1 MKKTLWLYGDSFTE
15 LKNKTI
21 PHDPWYKILAEKL
34 GVERVMN
41 RGESGIANTRIAE
54 LFWNDIHDHQPEDFV
69 LSQLTESSRIW
80 FFEDR
85 PDLSNWQN
93 MLLFFNVISK
103 EQKNAVEQYLKYL
116 DNAKRDYAIDRSIG
130 FSLMAASRARSRVF
144 SAFDE
149 IPGQKG
155 TLLEVSVKEFPGDSY
170 QEQFEILSKV
180 SQKEGYGDYRIN
192 HLSKVNHQILADKLY
207 NWFTLDNE
215 PLDFSTNFKEKIIQK
230 DLLNV

>member
-15 LKNKTI
+15 IKKRSI
-21 PHDPWYKILAEKL
+21 PYDPWYKILAEKL
-34 GVERVMN
+34 GVDRIIN
-41 RGESGIANTRIAE
+41 RGESGIANTRIAD
-54 LFWNDIHDHQPEDFV
+54 LFWNDINSHQPEDFV

-93 MLLFFNVISK
+93 MRLFFNIISK

-130 FSLMAASRARSRVF
+130 FSLMTASRASSRVF

-149 IPGQKG
+149 IPGQRG
-155 TLLEVSVKEFPGDSY
+155 TLLEVSVKEFPGDTY
-170 QEQFEILSKV
+170 QEQFEILGKL
-180 SQKEGYGDYRIN
+180 SQQEGYGDYRFN
-192 HLSKVNHQILADKLY
+192 HLSKENHIILADKLY
-207 NWFTLDNE
+207 KWFTLDNE
-215 PLDFSTNFKEKIIQK
+215 LLDFNTDFKEKIIQK
-230 DLLNV
+230 DQLSV